1 MQRKEFIKQCTGC
14 LGLMV
19 APALLQSCSGTK
31 YLNAAIED
39 SDMIV
44 PIDAFADK
52 GNGSFRSYVVLE
64 NEILQFPICVY
75 RISADD
81 YKALWM
87 QCTHQGNELQV
98 FGDMLQCPAHG
109 SEFTRTGAVQNG
121 PAYMSLRTFPVTVA
135 NDRLKISLK

>member
-1 MQRKEFIKQCTGC
+1 MQRKDFIKQCTGC
-14 LGLMV
+14 LGLLV
-19 APALLQSCSGTK
+19 APAFMQGCGGTK
-31 YLNAAIED
+31 YLTAAIED

-52 GNGSFRSYVVLE
+52 NNGSFRSYVVLE
-64 NEILQFPICVY
+64 NEVLQIPICVY
-75 RISADD
+75 RLAADD

-109 SEFTRTGAVQNG
+109 SEFTRTGAVQNA
-121 PAYMSLRTFPVTVA
+121 PAYMSLRTFPVTIA